1 MDYTKE
7 CWGKEFHSYGTAQI
21 FERRSKKLQRF
32 RTLITFL
39 GIISPVLI
47 GGTVLAFG
55 TNARF
60 LPLALT
66 FAGVVGLIQLTL
78 SVWSLVARWDE
89 QYEYALESIKAN
101 TELYNRF
108 RNIPRA
114 PAADIPTLYGE
125 ACKDYEARELIDITK
140 AISESEKRF
149 ANRKSLHYYQ
159 KKCSV
164 CKSVP
169 VSLKPSKCDGCG
181 NF

>member
-21 FERRSKKLQRF
+21 FERRSKRLQKL
-32 RTLITFL
+32 RTWITFL

-55 TNARF
+55 TNAKI

-66 FAGVVGLIQLTL
+66 CAGVVGLIQLTL

-108 RNIPRA
+108 RRIPSSSTA
-114 PAADIPTLYGE
+114 KIPSLYSE
-125 ACKDYEARELIDITK
+125 ACNDYQARELIDITK
-140 AISESEKRF
+140 GISEPEKCF

-159 KKCSV
+159 KPCSV
-164 CKSVP
+164 CKIVP
-169 VSLKPSKCDGCG
+169 TSLKPSKCDSCG
-181 NF
+181 KF